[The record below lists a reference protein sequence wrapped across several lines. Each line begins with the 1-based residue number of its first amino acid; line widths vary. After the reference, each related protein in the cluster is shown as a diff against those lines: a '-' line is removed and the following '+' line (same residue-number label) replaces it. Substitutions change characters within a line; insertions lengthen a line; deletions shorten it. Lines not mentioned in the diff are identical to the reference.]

1 MSARSYSLWTEQLI
15 PGRRFPR
22 HDSSIRNDKL
32 MVHAMDCMYE
42 ELSSAESVDKIL
54 RVTGRYLSSWSRE
67 EISALPATCRPSEV
81 RSYEDI
87 EFWADRLKDES
98 ERAILFLDDEL
109 KLDGLTTHFL
119 IASVRLRQV
128 EH

>member
-1 MSARSYSLWTEQLI
+1 
-15 PGRRFPR
+15 
-22 HDSSIRNDKL
+22 
-32 MVHAMDCMYE
+32 MDCMYE
-42 ELSSAESVDKIL
+42 ELSSAESVDEIL
-54 RVTGRYLSSWSRE
+54 RVTGRYLSSWSTE
-67 EISALPATCRPSEV
+67 EISALPATCRPREV

-98 ERAILFLDDEL
+98 ERAILFLEDEL